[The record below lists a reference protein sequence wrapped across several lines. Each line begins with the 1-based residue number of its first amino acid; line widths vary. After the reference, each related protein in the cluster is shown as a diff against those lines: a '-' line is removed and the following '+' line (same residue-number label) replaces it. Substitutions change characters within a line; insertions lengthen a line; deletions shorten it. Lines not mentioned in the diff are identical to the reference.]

1 MDDVPVT
8 IPDPWREIVFVL
20 RLRAGPSGWW
30 GRVYRID
37 EAEPTSIA
45 ESHELYA
52 LLDGHWQ
59 AIRMML
65 NPPQRQD
72 PDHGIME

>member
-1 MDDVPVT
+1 MDDITVAA
-8 IPDPWREIVFVL
+8 PDPWREIVFVL
-20 RLRAGPSGWW
+20 RLHAGASGWW

-59 AIRMML
+59 AIRMTL
-65 NPPQRQD
+65 NPLQRQE
-72 PDHGIME
+72 PEQGKME